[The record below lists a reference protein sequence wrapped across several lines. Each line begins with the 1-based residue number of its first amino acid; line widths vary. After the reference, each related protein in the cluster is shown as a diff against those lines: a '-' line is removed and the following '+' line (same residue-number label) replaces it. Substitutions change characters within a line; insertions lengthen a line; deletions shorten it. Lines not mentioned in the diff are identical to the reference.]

1 MSNQNTNN
9 LDAEID
15 LLELLKILWAGKIK
29 IIVITILFAICSV
42 YYALSIPNQYKATS
56 LLTPTQSSGGG
67 VSSAMSRFGGLAS
80 LAGVNIGTGE
90 SNEAKIA
97 IEIMQSWSFI
107 ENFIAEN
114 NLAVELSTVN
124 GWNKSTNDL
133 LIDDGVYDL
142 ENNKWIGTPPSSWS
156 LFQLFSGILLVSE
169 NTNSGLI
176 TVSVE
181 YYSPQIAKHWL
192 DLYVSSI
199 NTYMQKRKIVE
210 ATRTIEYLEE
220 QIAQTSIS
228 GMQEVFYTI
237 IEEQTKNKMLAV
249 ASPEYVFTSVSP
261 AMVPE
266 QKSQP
271 RRSIIC
277 ILGTLLGGIFSTLL
291 VLVMHYTRKQN

>member
-56 LLTPTQSSGGG
+56 LLTPTQSNGGG

>member
-15 LLELLKILWAGKIK
+15 LFELLSILWAGKIK
-29 IIVITILFAICSV
+29 IIIITILFAVYSV
-42 YYALSIPNQYKATS
+42 YFALSIPNQYKATS

-67 VSSAMSRFGGLAS
+67 ISSAMGQFGGLAS
-80 LAGVNIGTGE
+80 LAGVNIGAAQT
-90 SNEAKIA
+90 NEAKIA

-114 NLAVELSTVN
+114 NLAVELSAVK

-133 LIDDGVYDL
+133 QIDDGVYDL
-142 ENNKWIGTPPSSWS
+142 ENNKWISTPPSSWS
-156 LFQLFSGILLVSE
+156 LFQSFLGISLVSE
-169 NTNSGLI
+169 NKSSGLV
-176 TVSVE
+176 TVSME

-199 NTYMQKRKIVE
+199 NTYMQNRKIVE

-220 QIAQTSIS
+220 QIAQTSIT

-266 QKSQP
+266 EKSQP

>member
-15 LLELLKILWAGKIK
+15 LFELLSILWAGKIK
-29 IIVITILFAICSV
+29 IIIITILFAVYSV
-42 YYALSIPNQYKATS
+42 YFALSIPNQYKATS

-67 VSSAMSRFGGLAS
+67 ISSAMGQFGGLAS
-80 LAGVNIGTGE
+80 LAGVNIGAAQT
-90 SNEAKIA
+90 NEAKIA

-114 NLAVELSTVN
+114 NLAVELSAVK

-133 LIDDGVYDL
+133 QIDDGVYDL
-142 ENNKWIGTPPSSWS
+142 ENNKWISTPPSSWS
-156 LFQLFSGILLVSE
+156 LYQSFLGISLVSE
-169 NTNSGLI
+169 NKNSGLV
-176 TVSVE
+176 TVSME

-199 NTYMQKRKIVE
+199 NTYMQNRKIVE

-220 QIAQTSIS
+220 QIAQTSIT

-266 QKSQP
+266 EKSQP

>member
-15 LLELLKILWAGKIK
+15 LFELLSILWAGKIK
-29 IIVITILFAICSV
+29 IIIITILFAVYSV
-42 YYALSIPNQYKATS
+42 YFALSIPNQYKATS

-67 VSSAMSRFGGLAS
+67 ISSAMGQFGGLAS
-80 LAGVNIGTGE
+80 LAGVNIGAAQT
-90 SNEAKIA
+90 NEAKIA

-114 NLAVELSTVN
+114 NLAVELSAVK

-133 LIDDGVYDL
+133 QIDDGVYDL
-142 ENNKWIGTPPSSWS
+142 ENNKWISTPPRSWS
-156 LFQLFSGILLVSE
+156 LFQSFLGISLVSE
-169 NTNSGLI
+169 NKSSGLV
-176 TVSVE
+176 TVSME

-199 NTYMQKRKIVE
+199 NTYMQNRKIVE

-220 QIAQTSIS
+220 QIAQTSIT

-266 QKSQP
+266 EKSQP

>member
-56 LLTPTQSSGGG
+56 LLTPTQSNGGG

-97 IEIMQSWSFI
+97 IEIMRSWSFI
-107 ENFIAEN
+107 EDFIAEN
-114 NLAVELSTVN
+114 NLAVELSAVN